1 VAYALVAVPLRLLLT
16 AAATGVTMYIR
27 QSELL
32 MGTSMDFIKK
42 FMDISQMVSHAKG
55 EVLFREK
62 DPALYF
68 YVLLNGR
75 VKLGVGEGDRMV
87 YNIKQNGEAFG
98 WSSLI
103 GRDRYSASAECIE
116 ATKLLKTDSQKLKK
130 VLENDPANGIVFFK
144 QLAATLGNRLLEI
157 YKTISGPQK

>member
-1 VAYALVAVPLRLLLT
+1 
-16 AAATGVTMYIR
+16 MYIK

-32 MGTSMDFIKK
+32 LGTSMDFIKK
-42 FMDISQMVSHAKG
+42 FMDLSQMVPHAKG
-55 EVLFREK
+55 DVLFREK

-68 YVLLNGR
+68 YVLLNGCVR
-75 VKLGVGEGDRMV
+75 LGVGESDQMV
-87 YNIKQNGEAFG
+87 YDIKQNGEAFG

-116 ATKLLKTDSQKLKK
+116 ATKLLKTDSQKLIK

>member
-1 VAYALVAVPLRLLLT
+1 
-16 AAATGVTMYIR
+16 MYIK

-42 FMDISQMVSHAKG
+42 FMDISQMVSHEEG

-62 DPALYF
+62 DPALFF

-75 VKLGVGEGDRMV
+75 VKLGVGESSQMV
-87 YNIKQNGEAFG
+87 YDIKQNGEAFG

-103 GRDRYSASAECIE
+103 GRDKYSASAECIE
-116 ATKLLKTDSQKLKK
+116 ATKLLKTDSEKLKK
-130 VLENDPANGIVFFK
+130 ELEKDPANGLVFFK

-157 YKTISGPQK
+157 YKTISEQSE

>member
-1 VAYALVAVPLRLLLT
+1 
-16 AAATGVTMYIR
+16 
-27 QSELL
+27 

-42 FMDISQMVSHAKG
+42 FMDLSQMASHEKG
-55 EVLFREK
+55 DVLFREK

-75 VKLGVGEGDRMV
+75 VKLGVGEGDKMV

-103 GRDRYSASAECIE
+103 GRERYSASAECIE
-116 ATKLLKTDSQKLKK
+116 ATKLLKTDSRKLII

-157 YKTISGPQK
+157 YKTISEPQNQS